1 MIFRLPL
8 KALPLKNRLKQ
19 VVERTDTAAG
29 RAFDLLIQ
37 ALIIL
42 SLVSF
47 SLDTLPDLPVYMRE
61 ALRAIELVIVLVFSV
76 EYILRIVVAEQR
88 LRFIFSFNGLVDL
101 LAILPFYLTVGV
113 DLRSIRV
120 IRLFRLFRLF
130 KIFRYTET
138 IERLRRAL
146 GLIQNE
152 LAIYLVATAV
162 LLYLASVGIYHF
174 ESQAQPEVFASVFHS
189 LWWAL
194 VTLTTVG
201 YGDVYPVTVGG
212 RIFTGLL
219 MLIGV
224 GVVAVPSGLVASAL
238 TQSLAQE
245 KRRQDEP

>member
-8 KALPLKNRLKQ
+8 KSLSLWKRLKE
-19 VVERTDTAAG
+19 VVENTDTAAG

-37 ALIIL
+37 GLIIL

-47 SLDTLPDLPVYMRE
+47 SLDTLPNLPAYMRST
-61 ALRAIELVIVLVFSV
+61 LVVIEVFVVLVFTV

-88 LRFIFSFNGLVDL
+88 LRFIFSFYGLVDL

-113 DLRSIRV
+113 DLRTVRV
-120 IRLFRLFRLF
+120 VRLFRLFRLF

-138 IERLRRAL
+138 IARLRRAL
-146 GLIQNE
+146 MLIRNE
-152 LAIYLVATAV
+152 LAIYLMATAL
-162 LLYLASVGIYHF
+162 LLYVASVGIYYF
-174 ESQAQPEVFASVFHS
+174 ESQAQPDVFTSVFHS

-201 YGDVYPVTVGG
+201 YGDVYPITVGG

-219 MLIGV
+219 MLIGL

-238 TQSLAQE
+238 TQSMADEQ
-245 KRRQDEP
+245 RRKEGQ

>member
-8 KALPLKNRLKQ
+8 KSLSLWKRLKE
-19 VVERTDTAAG
+19 VVENTDTAAG

-37 ALIIL
+37 GLIIL

-47 SLDTLPDLPVYMRE
+47 SLDTLPNLPVYMRST
-61 ALRAIELVIVLVFSV
+61 LSVIELVIVLVFTV

-88 LRFIFSFNGLVDL
+88 LRFIFSFYGLVDL

-113 DLRSIRV
+113 DLRSVRV
-120 IRLFRLFRLF
+120 VRLFRLFRLF

-138 IERLRRAL
+138 LDRLRRAL
-146 GLIQNE
+146 MLIRNE

-162 LLYLASVGIYHF
+162 LLYLASVGIYYF
-174 ESQAQPEVFASVFHS
+174 EGQAQPEVFASVFHS
-189 LWWAL
+189 MWWAL

-201 YGDVYPVTVGG
+201 YGDVYPITVGG

-219 MLIGV
+219 MLIGL

-238 TQSLAQE
+238 TQSMADEQ
-245 KRRQDEP
+245 RRKEEQ

>member
-8 KALPLKNRLKQ
+8 KSLSLWKRLKE
-19 VVERTDTAAG
+19 VVENTDTRAG
-29 RAFDLLIQ
+29 RAFDLFIQ
-37 ALIIL
+37 GLIIL

-47 SLDTLPDLPVYMRE
+47 SLDTLPNLPAYMRST
-61 ALRAIELVIVLVFSV
+61 LGVIEVFVVLVFTV
-76 EYILRIVVAEQR
+76 EYILRIVVADRR
-88 LRFIFSFNGLVDL
+88 LKFIFSFYGLVDL
-101 LAILPFYLTVGV
+101 LAILPFYLMVGV

-120 IRLFRLFRLF
+120 IRLFRLF

-146 GLIQNE
+146 MLIRNE
-152 LAIYLVATAV
+152 LAIYLMATAL
-162 LLYLASVGIYHF
+162 LLYVASVGIYYF
-174 ESQAQPEVFASVFHS
+174 ESQAQPDVFTSVFHS

-201 YGDVYPVTVGG
+201 YGDVYPITVGG

-219 MLIGV
+219 MLIGL

-238 TQSLAQE
+238 TQSMADEQ
-245 KRRQDEP
+245 RRKEEQ